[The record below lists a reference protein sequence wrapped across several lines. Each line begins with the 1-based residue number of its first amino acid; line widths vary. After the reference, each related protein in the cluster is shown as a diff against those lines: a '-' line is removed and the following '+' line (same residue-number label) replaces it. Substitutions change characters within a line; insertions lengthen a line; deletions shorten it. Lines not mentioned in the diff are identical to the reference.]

1 MTPPV
6 FVAPGAPPTLAMGP
20 VDASV
25 DPEGLLSAGR
35 PDLRLLLGIGAAGLG
50 AAALAVSGGSFAA
63 IARYQDD
70 PGFNRYRAGLAPD
83 VHACDAANADVVVE
97 GGSKPSR
104 VRAICGNA
112 GAWYAAGVTNAVVG
126 SLLVAGG
133 AALVVTS
140 PTVWPRLTG
149 RPAPWTGRVDVIPL
163 VGGGLGGLLVTGA
176 F

>member
-1 MTPPV
+1 V
-6 FVAPGAPPTLAMGP
+6 QVAPGAPPTLHFGAVDADAGP
-20 VDASV
+20 DASV
-25 DPEGLLSAGR
+25 SPGR
-35 PDLRLLLGIGAAGLG
+35 PEWRFYTGIGAAGLG
-50 AAALAVSGGSFAA
+50 FAALAVSGGAFGA
-63 IARYQDD
+63 IAGYQED

-83 VHACDAANADVVVE
+83 ERACDAADADVVVQ

-112 GAWYAAGVTNAVVG
+112 DAWYAAGVTNAVFG

-140 PTVWPRLTG
+140 PMVWPLLTG
-149 RPAPWTGRVDVIPL
+149 KKAPWSGRTDVVPL
-163 VGGGLGGLLVTGA
+163 VGEGLGGLLVSGK